1 MKEGAKKFIN
11 FLLSGSFI
19 TEDSQMFA
27 SICTNKEVLSREISL
42 ISDYYNSVYE
52 QVTKSKNVDLSDL
65 LIEGHKKIHPEM
77 QESFLSMLSNLSVY
91 YIEDKDIRNI
101 ICEELAPYYVGDHSI
116 DDTIKYINDRVSKY
130 INETK

>member
-1 MKEGAKKFIN
+1 
-11 FLLSGSFI
+11 
-19 TEDSQMFA
+19 
-27 SICTNKEVLSREISL
+27 
-42 ISDYYNSVYE
+42 
-52 QVTKSKNVDLSDL
+52 
-65 LIEGHKKIHPEM
+65 
-77 QESFLSMLSNLSVY
+77 MLSNLSVY